1 MRGGATGAHGATG
14 ATGGLVVALVV
25 DGVVGIVVV
34 GGGETGV
41 VVDVAAIDIRER
53 VWRINLHISKYMI
66 IYIYI
71 YFSTQLTKKYSRAM
85 CLKSR

>member
-53 VWRINLHISKYMI
+53 VWRINLHISTYKPKKN
-66 IYIYI
+66 
-71 YFSTQLTKKYSRAM
+71 STESQQAESLQAS
-85 CLKSR
+85 

>member
-14 ATGGLVVALVV
+14 ATEGLVVALVV

-34 GGGETGV
+34 VRGGETGV

-53 VWRINLHISKYMI
+53 VWRINLHIST
-66 IYIYI
+66 YIYI
-71 YFSTQLTKKYSRAM
+71 
-85 CLKSR
+85 

>member
-34 GGGETGV
+34 VGGGETGV

-53 VWRINLHISKYMI
+53 VWRINLHIST
-66 IYIYI
+66 YIYI
-71 YFSTQLTKKYSRAM
+71 
-85 CLKSR
+85 